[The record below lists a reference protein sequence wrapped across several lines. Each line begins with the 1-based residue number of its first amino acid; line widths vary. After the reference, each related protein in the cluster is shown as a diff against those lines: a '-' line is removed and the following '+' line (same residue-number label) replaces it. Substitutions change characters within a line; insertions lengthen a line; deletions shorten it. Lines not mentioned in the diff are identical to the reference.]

1 MKASN
6 NRKHKPSPFN
16 TSDEMYDRHTVR
28 KIKQARKQKEFK
40 QVERA
45 LRNKDWANLDNEL
58 YT

>member
-6 NRKHKPSPFN
+6 NRKQKPSMFN
-16 TSDEMYDRHTVR
+16 ASDEMYDQHTVR